1 MGVIDAIADGFFAV
15 AKRPF
20 VLFPVVALDLL
31 FWGGG
36 RLTVAPLTNGLIA
49 LFEGASGQVP
59 PGTDL
64 SSTIESL
71 RAIEQGSDLLGLL
84 ALGQKPLLPRLDP
97 AQIARPWGNGVLDMG
112 NAPLALLVALGLLL
126 AGLFWLAVALTVVA
140 PLARGEAFSLRQL
153 LRQIPRCWFALLG
166 FGAIIVGA
174 AALLFLPLVIL
185 AAVLTALGLSTASLA
200 FVVVVPLLLL
210 YVCLALTPEAIA
222 VRQVGPLRA
231 IKLSVLVVRHNFWR
245 TIGLLAAIFL
255 VDRGFPL
262 ALGLL
267 AQQTA
272 GVPLAIVGNAF
283 ISTALLAAGMFF
295 FRERLLA
302 LEEGNAG
309 EQEPSRA
316 GRSRL

>member
-1 MGVIDAIADGFFAV
+1 VGVIDAIADGFFAV
-15 AKRPF
+15 AKRPL

-31 FWGGG
+31 YWGGG
-36 RLTVAPLTNGLIA
+36 HLTVAPLTNGLIA
-49 LFEGASGQVP
+49 LAQGVGERAP
-59 PGTDL
+59 AGTDL
-64 SSTIESL
+64 NATVDSL
-71 RAIEQGSDLLGLL
+71 RTIEQGSDLLGLL
-84 ALGQKPLLPRLDP
+84 ALGQKPLLPRLDA
-97 AQIARPWGNGVLDMG
+97 AQIARPWGAGVLDMG
-112 NAPLALLVALGLLL
+112 NAPLALLVALVLLL

-140 PLARGEAFSLRQL
+140 PLARDEPFAPRQI

-166 FGAIIVGA
+166 FGAIIVA
-174 AALLFLPLVIL
+174 VAALLFLPLVIL
-185 AAVLTALGLSTASLA
+185 AAAIEALGLSAAPLA

-262 ALGLL
+262 ILGLL

-302 LEEGNAG
+302 LEEGTAG
-309 EQEPSRA
+309 EQQRSQA
-316 GRSRL
+316 GRPQA

>member
-1 MGVIDAIADGFFAV
+1 VGVIDAIADGFFAV
-15 AKRPF
+15 AKCPL

-31 FWGGG
+31 YWGGG
-36 RLTVAPLTNGLIA
+36 HLTVAPLTNGLIA
-49 LFEGASGQVP
+49 LAQGVGERAP
-59 PGTDL
+59 AGTDL
-64 SSTIESL
+64 NATVDSL
-71 RAIEQGSDLLGLL
+71 RTIEQGSDLLGLL
-84 ALGQKPLLPRLDP
+84 ALGQKPLLPRLDA
-97 AQIARPWGNGVLDMG
+97 AQIARPWGAGVLDVG
-112 NAPLALLVALGLLL
+112 NAPLALLVALVLLL

-140 PLARGEAFSLRQL
+140 PLARDEPFAPRQI

-166 FGAIIVGA
+166 FGAIIVA
-174 AALLFLPLVIL
+174 VAALLFLPLVIL
-185 AAVLTALGLSTASLA
+185 AAAIEALGLSAAPLA

-262 ALGLL
+262 ILGLL

-302 LEEGNAG
+302 LEEGTAG
-309 EQEPSRA
+309 EQQRSQA
-316 GRSRL
+316 GRPQA

>member
-15 AKRPF
+15 AKRPY

-36 RLTVAPLTNGLIA
+36 RLTVAPLTTGLIG
-49 LFEGASGQVP
+49 LFERARGQIP
-59 PGTDL
+59 PGADL
-64 SSTIESL
+64 DTTIGSL
-71 RAIEQGSDLLGLL
+71 RTVERGSDLLELL
-84 ALGQKPLLPRLDP
+84 ALGQKPLLPRLDL
-97 AQIARPWGNGVLDMG
+97 AQVAFPWGTGVFDVG
-112 NAPLALLVALGLLL
+112 NAPLTLLVAFVLLL
-126 AGLFWLAVALTVVA
+126 AGLFWLAVSLTILA
-140 PLARGEAFSLRQL
+140 PLARGEPFAPRALLRQL
-153 LRQIPRCWFALLG
+153 PRCWFALLG
-166 FGAIIVGA
+166 FGAIVVGA

-185 AAVLTALGLSTASLA
+185 TAVIEALGLSAGPLA
-200 FVVVVPLLLL
+200 LLVVVPLLLL

-245 TIGLLAAIFL
+245 TLGLLAAIFL
-255 VDRGFPL
+255 VDQGFPL
-262 ALGLL
+262 ILGLL
-267 AQQTA
+267 AQQAA

-302 LEEGNAG
+302 LEDGTTG
-309 EQEPSRA
+309 EQPRPQA
-316 GRSRL
+316 GRPRP

>member
-15 AKRPF
+15 AKRPY

-31 FWGGG
+31 FWGGP
-36 RLTVAPLTNGLIA
+36 RLTAAPLTDGLIG
-49 LFEGASGQVP
+49 LFERARGQIP
-59 PGTDL
+59 PGADL
-64 SSTIESL
+64 DTTIQSL
-71 RAIEQGSDLLGLL
+71 RTVERGSNLLELL
-84 ALGQKPLLPRLDP
+84 ALGQKPLMPRLEL
-97 AQIARPWGNGVLDMG
+97 AQVAFPWGTGVFDVG
-112 NAPLALLVALGLLL
+112 NAPLTLLVAVVLLL
-126 AGLFWLAVALTVVA
+126 AGLFWLAVSLTVLA
-140 PLARGEAFSLRQL
+140 PLARGEPFAPRAVLRQL
-153 LRQIPRCWFALLG
+153 PRCWFALLG

-185 AAVLTALGLSTASLA
+185 TAVIEALGLSAGPLA
-200 FVVVVPLLLL
+200 LLVVVPLLLL

-245 TIGLLAAIFL
+245 TLGLLAAIFL
-255 VDRGFPL
+255 VDQGFPL
-262 ALGLL
+262 ILGLL
-267 AQQTA
+267 AQQAA

-302 LEEGNAG
+302 LEEGATG
-309 EQEPSRA
+309 EQRRPQA
-316 GRSRL
+316 GRPHP

>member
-1 MGVIDAIADGFFAV
+1 MGVIDVIADGFFAV
-15 AKRPF
+15 AKRPL
-20 VLFPVVALDLL
+20 VLFPIVALDLL
-31 FWGGG
+31 YWGGG

-49 LFEGASGQVP
+49 LAQGVGERAP
-59 PGTDL
+59 AGTDL
-64 SSTIESL
+64 NATVDSL
-71 RAIEQGSDLLGLL
+71 RTIEQGSDLLGLL
-84 ALGQKPLLPRLDP
+84 ALGQKPLLPRLDA
-97 AQIARPWGNGVLDMG
+97 AQIARPWGAGVLDMG
-112 NAPLALLVALGLLL
+112 NAPLALLVALVLLL

-140 PLARGEAFSLRQL
+140 PLARDEPFAPRQI
-153 LRQIPRCWFALLG
+153 LRQIPRCWLALLG
-166 FGAIIVGA
+166 FGAIIVAA

-185 AAVLTALGLSTASLA
+185 AAAIEALGLSAAPLA
-200 FVVVVPLLLL
+200 FVVVVPFLLL

-262 ALGLL
+262 ILGLL

-302 LEEGNAG
+302 LEEGTAG
-309 EQEPSRA
+309 EQQRSQA
-316 GRSRL
+316 GRPQA

>member
-1 MGVIDAIADGFFAV
+1 VGVIDAIADGFFAV
-15 AKRPF
+15 AKRPL

-31 FWGGG
+31 YWGGG
-36 RLTVAPLTNGLIA
+36 HLTVAPLTNGLIA
-49 LFEGASGQVP
+49 LAQGVGERAP
-59 PGTDL
+59 AGTDL
-64 SSTIESL
+64 NATVDSL
-71 RAIEQGSDLLGLL
+71 RTIEQGSDLLGLL
-84 ALGQKPLLPRLDP
+84 ALGQKPLLPRLDA
-97 AQIARPWGNGVLDMG
+97 AQIARPWGAGVLDVG
-112 NAPLALLVALGLLL
+112 NAPLALLVALVLLL

-140 PLARGEAFSLRQL
+140 PLARDEPFAPRQI

-166 FGAIIVGA
+166 FGAIIVA
-174 AALLFLPLVIL
+174 VAALLFLPLVIL
-185 AAVLTALGLSTASLA
+185 AAAIEALGLSAAPLA

-262 ALGLL
+262 ILGLL

-302 LEEGNAG
+302 LEEGTAG
-309 EQEPSRA
+309 EQQRSQA
-316 GRSRL
+316 GRPQA

>member
-1 MGVIDAIADGFFAV
+1 VGVIDAIADGFFAV
-15 AKRPF
+15 AKRPL

-49 LFEGASGQVP
+49 LFEGVREQAP

-64 SSTIESL
+64 NATLEAL
-71 RAIEQGSDLLGLL
+71 RMVEQGSDLLALL

-97 AQIARPWGNGVLDMG
+97 AQIAYPWGSGVFDVGSAALTLL
-112 NAPLALLVALGLLL
+112 LALVLLL
-126 AGLFWLAVALTVVA
+126 AGLFWLAVALTIVA
-140 PLARGEAFSLRQL
+140 PLARGEPFVPRALLRQL
-153 LRQIPRCWFALLG
+153 PRCWFALLG
-166 FGAIIVGA
+166 FGAIIAAA

-185 AAVLTALGLSTASLA
+185 TAIIEALGLSAAPLSLL
-200 FVVVVPLLLL
+200 VVVPLLLL
-210 YVCLALTPEAIA
+210 YVCIALTPEAIA

-231 IKLSVLVVRHNFWR
+231 IKLSVLVVRHNFGR
-245 TIGLLAAIFL
+245 TLGLLAAIFL
-255 VDRGFPL
+255 VDQGFPL
-262 ALGLL
+262 VLGLL

-295 FRERLLA
+295 FRERLQA
-302 LEEGNAG
+302 LEEGNTG
-309 EQEPSRA
+309 ERQRPQV
-316 GRSRL
+316 GRPHL

>member
-1 MGVIDAIADGFFAV
+1 VGVIDAIADGFFAV
-15 AKRPF
+15 AKRPI

-49 LFEGASGQVP
+49 LFEGFRDQVP

-64 SSTIESL
+64 NSTIESL
-71 RAIEQGSDLLGLL
+71 RTVEQGSDLLGLL

-97 AQIARPWGNGVLDMG
+97 AQIARPWGSGVFDVG
-112 NAPLALLVALGLLL
+112 NAALTLLVALVLLL

-140 PLARGEAFSLRQL
+140 PLARGEPFAPRVL
-153 LRQIPRCWFALLG
+153 LRQVPRCWFALLG
-166 FGAIIVGA
+166 FGAIIAAA

-185 AAVLTALGLSTASLA
+185 AAVIEALGLSAAPLA
-200 FVVVVPLLLL
+200 LLVAVPLLLV

-222 VRQVGPLRA
+222 VRQVGPLQA
-231 IKLSVLVVRHNFWR
+231 IKLSVLVVRHNFGR
-245 TIGLLAAIFL
+245 TLGLLAAIFL
-255 VDRGFPL
+255 VDQGFPIV
-262 ALGLL
+262 LGLL
-267 AQQTA
+267 AREAA

-302 LEEGNAG
+302 LEEGNTG
-309 EQEPSRA
+309 EPQRPQAERPH
-316 GRSRL
+316 L

>member
-1 MGVIDAIADGFFAV
+1 VGVIDAIADGFFAV
-15 AKRPF
+15 AKRPY

-36 RLTVAPLTNGLIA
+36 HLTVAPLTNGLIG
-49 LFEGASGQVP
+49 LFERARGQIP
-59 PGTDL
+59 PGADL
-64 SSTIESL
+64 DTTIQSL
-71 RAIEQGSDLLGLL
+71 RTVERRSDLLELL
-84 ALGQKPLLPRLDP
+84 ALGQKPLLPRLDL
-97 AQIARPWGNGVLDMG
+97 AQVAFPWGTGVFDVG
-112 NAPLALLVALGLLL
+112 NAPLTLLVAVVLLL
-126 AGLFWLAVALTVVA
+126 AGLFWLAVSLTVLA
-140 PLARGEAFSLRQL
+140 PLARGEPFAPRAVLRQL
-153 LRQIPRCWFALLG
+153 PRCWFALLG

-185 AAVLTALGLSTASLA
+185 TAVIEALGLSAGPLA
-200 FVVVVPLLLL
+200 LLVVVPLLLL

-245 TIGLLAAIFL
+245 TLGLLAAIFL
-255 VDRGFPL
+255 VDQGFPL
-262 ALGLL
+262 ILGLL
-267 AQQTA
+267 AQQAA

-302 LEEGNAG
+302 LEEGATG
-309 EQEPSRA
+309 EQRRPQA
-316 GRSRL
+316 GRPRP

>member
-15 AKRPF
+15 AKRPL

-31 FWGGG
+31 YWGGG
-36 RLTVAPLTNGLIA
+36 HLTVAPLTNGLIA
-49 LFEGASGQVP
+49 LAQGVGERAP
-59 PGTDL
+59 AGTDL
-64 SSTIESL
+64 NATVDSL
-71 RAIEQGSDLLGLL
+71 RTIEQGSDLLGLL
-84 ALGQKPLLPRLDP
+84 ALGQKPLLPRLDA
-97 AQIARPWGNGVLDMG
+97 AQIARPWGAGVLDVG
-112 NAPLALLVALGLLL
+112 NAPLALLVALVLLL

-140 PLARGEAFSLRQL
+140 PLARDEPFAPRQI

-166 FGAIIVGA
+166 FGAIIVA
-174 AALLFLPLVIL
+174 VAALLFLPLVIL
-185 AAVLTALGLSTASLA
+185 AAAIEALGLSAAPLA

-262 ALGLL
+262 ILGLL

-302 LEEGNAG
+302 LEEGTAG
-309 EQEPSRA
+309 EQQRSQA
-316 GRSRL
+316 GRPQA

>member
-15 AKRPF
+15 AKRPL

-31 FWGGG
+31 YWGGG
-36 RLTVAPLTNGLIA
+36 HLTVAPLTNGLIA
-49 LFEGASGQVP
+49 LAQGVGERAP
-59 PGTDL
+59 AGTDL
-64 SSTIESL
+64 NATVDSL
-71 RAIEQGSDLLGLL
+71 RTIEQGSDLLGLL
-84 ALGQKPLLPRLDP
+84 ALGQKPLLPRLDA
-97 AQIARPWGNGVLDMG
+97 AQIARPWGAGVLDMG
-112 NAPLALLVALGLLL
+112 NAPLALLVALVLLL

-140 PLARGEAFSLRQL
+140 PLARDEPFAPRQI

-166 FGAIIVGA
+166 FGAIIVA
-174 AALLFLPLVIL
+174 VAALLFLPLVIL
-185 AAVLTALGLSTASLA
+185 AAAIEALGLSAAPLA

-262 ALGLL
+262 ILGLL

-302 LEEGNAG
+302 LEEGTAG
-309 EQEPSRA
+309 EQQRSQA
-316 GRSRL
+316 GRPQA

>member
-1 MGVIDAIADGFFAV
+1 VGVIDAIADGFFAV
-15 AKRPF
+15 AKQPL

-36 RLTVAPLTNGLIA
+36 RLTVAPLTNGFIA
-49 LFEGASGQVP
+49 LLEETRGQVP

-64 SSTIESL
+64 NTTIDSL
-71 RAIEQGSDLLGLL
+71 RTVARGSDLLELL

-97 AQIARPWGNGVLDMG
+97 AQLARPWGTGVLDLG
-112 NAPLALLVALGLLL
+112 SAPLTVLVALVLLL

-140 PLARGEAFSLRQL
+140 PLARGESFAPRAL
-153 LRQIPRCWFALLG
+153 LRQIPRCWLALLG
-166 FGAIIVGA
+166 FGAIIAAA

-185 AAVLTALGLSTASLA
+185 TAVVEAVGLSAAPL
-200 FVVVVPLLLL
+200 VLLVVVPLLLL

-222 VRQVGPLRA
+222 VQQVGPLRA
-231 IKLSVLVVRHNFWR
+231 IKLSVLVVRHNFAR
-245 TIGLLAAIFL
+245 TLGLLAAIFL
-255 VDRGFPL
+255 VDQGFPVV
-262 ALGLL
+262 LGLL
-267 AQQTA
+267 ARQAA

-302 LEEGNAG
+302 LEAGNTG
-309 EQEPSRA
+309 ERQRPQT
-316 GRSRL
+316 GRPHV